1 MNDLAKQTWPVSEHA
16 RMLHDAALVWDA
28 HSCLP
33 LKAGIDISDL
43 ERHRAAGIDYV
54 SVNVGMDFNPLS
66 QCIRVLATFRG
77 WIAARPDRYAI
88 AGSVGDVRRAKAAG
102 KLAVSFDLEGS
113 DMIEGDLD
121 MLRLYR
127 DLGVRQMHLAYNRDN
142 PIAGGCHG
150 ADIPLTA
157 LGHKVVAEI
166 NRLGIIMDCS
176 HSGYR
181 TSLDIMAASTKPV
194 AFSHTC
200 VRKLCDHPRNVWDDQ
215 IDACARTGGVIGLT
229 GIGIF
234 LGADDASTA
243 TFMRHV
249 DYVVQRV
256 GARHVGIGLDFVFRR
271 GADDYPPNFDRS
283 LWWPPTHRYVGRSS
297 FVEPERMPL
306 ITEALIELGYSDEAV
321 NGILGENFLR
331 VAAETWPPEV
341 A

>member
-1 MNDLAKQTWPVSEHA
+1 MNDLTKQTWPVSTRA
-16 RMLHDAALVWDA
+16 RDLHEAALVWDS

-43 ERHRAAGIDYV
+43 ERHRASGIDYV

-66 QCIRVLATFRG
+66 QVIRVLATFRG
-77 WIAARPDRYAI
+77 WLATRPDHFMI
-88 AGSVGDVRRAKAAG
+88 ASTAADVRRAKAEG

-150 ADIPLTA
+150 ADIGLTA

-181 TSLDIMAASTKPV
+181 TSMDVMAASTKPV
-194 AFSHTC
+194 VFSHTC
-200 VRKLCDHPRNVWDDQ
+200 MRKLMDHPRNVWDDQ
-215 IDACARTGGVIGLT
+215 IDACARTGGVIGIT

-249 DYVVQRV
+249 DYAVQRV
-256 GARHVGIGLDFVFRR
+256 GAAHVGIGLDFVFRR

-283 LWWPPTHRYVGRSS
+283 LWWPPSHRYVGRSN

-306 ITEALIELGYSDEAV
+306 ITEALIAQGYSDADIR
-321 NGILGENFLR
+321 GILGENFLR
-331 VAAETWPPEV
+331 IAQQTWPAE
-341 A
+341 AA